1 MNVLDYLKIKSDNDN
16 MYDLGTF
23 DGQYSEYIPDLI
35 PTGFSREDEYRICDH
50 TAAMTTIGCIIAN
63 RDKDVLALNFANAN
77 FAGGAYVVGGK
88 AQEEDICR
96 ASGLYYTIKDTVEFY
111 HANRFTDMKGYTH
124 GMIYS
129 ARVPVV
135 RDDTGRML
143 ESPVRCGFITSPAVN
158 RYAARISH
166 KTANEIM
173 EERIRR
179 IITLGI
185 QKRPDV
191 LILGK
196 YGCGAFGN
204 RWEEVG
210 PMFERAINDLTGGSS
225 TKIVF
230 AIPF

>member
-1 MNVLDYLKIKSDNDN
+1 MNTIDNIKLKHENDN
-16 MYDLGTF
+16 MFDIGSF
-23 DGQYSEYIPDLI
+23 DGQYSEYVPDI
-35 PTGFSREDEYRICDH
+35 MPTGFPREEPYRISEH
-50 TAAMTTIGCIIAN
+50 TVPMTTIGCILAN
-63 RDKDVLALNFANAN
+63 RGRDVLALNFANAN
-77 FAGGAYVVGGK
+77 FAGGGYIFGAK

-111 HANRFTDMKGYTH
+111 QANHFTDAKGYTH

-129 ARVPVV
+129 SRVPVV
-135 RDDTGRML
+135 RDDNGRILEEPML
-143 ESPVRCGFITSPAVN
+143 CGFITSPAVN

-166 KTANEIM
+166 KKANEIM

-179 IITLGI
+179 IITLGM
-185 QKRPDV
+185 QKRPDILV
-191 LILGK
+191 LGK

-210 PMFERAINDLTGGSS
+210 PMFERAVNDLTGR
-225 TKIVF
+225 TETEIVF